1 MKHLILLLLL
11 IPIPFAFA
19 DEIILEG
26 DDLLGIEAVF
36 VHGSDLI
43 DITGVTTSTQNDVT
57 FVIRSPNGN
66 LVTIGQVTPT
76 SEGMLETYFIV
87 GDTWNE
93 DGEYTITATQGIPPN
108 DTLTDTVI
116 VEVVDGVVVPEF
128 GMVAMMILM
137 VAITSIVILTRS
149 KFVKY

>member
-1 MKHLILLLLL
+1 MLLLL
-11 IPIPFAFA
+11 IPMSLAYA

-26 DDLLGIEAVF
+26 DDLIGIEAVF

-87 GDTWNE
+87 GNTWNE

-108 DTLTDTVI
+108 HILTDSVV
-116 VEVVDGVVVPEF
+116 VEIIDGVVVPEF
-128 GMVAMMILM
+128 GMISIMILM
-137 VAITSIVILTRS
+137 VAITSVVIMTRS
-149 KFVKY
+149 KIVKY